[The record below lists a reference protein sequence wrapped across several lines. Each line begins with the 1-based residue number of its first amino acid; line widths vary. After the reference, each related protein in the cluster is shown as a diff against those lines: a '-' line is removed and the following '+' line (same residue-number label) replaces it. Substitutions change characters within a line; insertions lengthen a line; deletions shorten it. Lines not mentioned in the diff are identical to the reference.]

1 MPQYKTVAYGPLH
14 TTGNP
19 DHAIA
24 PLDDAIQRASQG
36 GWKLHSVTPVKAFID
51 QSGCGCLRKAT
62 STNYY
67 TEFVMLV
74 FVKDD
79 EPTNKDEG
87 LLYTS
92 LLPTPTPTPTP
103 TKSTT
108 FAPKETKSA
117 PPTPTPAKK
126 AETATSTATDDF
138 EKQKLYS
145 FAMQQI
151 GNRSYQTAYNCLSQI
166 KGYRDADEILE
177 NIKDKI

>member
-1 MPQYKTVAYGPLH
+1 MAQYKTVACDPLI
-14 TTGNP
+14 TTGSLNP
-19 DHAIA
+19 VVA
-24 PLDDAIQRASQG
+24 PINKIIQDETKN
-36 GWKLHSVTPVKAFID
+36 GWKLHSITPVRTFVD
-51 QSGCGCLRKAT
+51 QRGCLQRNNSAV
-62 STNYY
+62 NII
-67 TEFVMLV
+67 EIVILV

-87 LLYTS
+87 LSYTS
-92 LLPTPTPTPTP
+92 LRPTPTPTP